1 MKKLIII
8 FLLCIS
14 SVNAQTLSDSVKQLW
29 RTVYGGVQDT
39 SVIMPVL
46 KDSLL
51 TYPDPNVS
59 IISQLYFNPVIISQ
73 NKFRLF
79 YFWIQNGTV
88 TKLNFESNFRYWNY
102 TNLKTNFGTG
112 AESIFYWNGFW
123 YGSLHK
129 WSNNVCYQ
137 QMRKSTDNASNFFD
151 IGPSVIQGED
161 QFFDTFR
168 SDSVWSYNRPVGIS
182 NNSIIREIALKKS
195 KDLINWTANKVI
207 LSPDQQDRSANLQ
220 YYVMPVFHIQRDN
233 GAYGLLTILNTVT
246 QNVYVQLVYSS
257 DGESNWLRCKN
268 RKTFLTIPNGIHQQY
283 PLPLVYN
290 DTLHCITS
298 MAKTT
303 HGSANEKFG
312 IYDFTIATRDL
323 GGWKN

>member
-151 IGPSVIQGED
+151 IGSQMILGED
-161 QFFDTFR
+161 TWFLPKT
-168 SDSVWSYNRPVGIS
+168 DSVYWYVRP
-182 NNSIIREIALKKS
+182 
-195 KDLINWTANKVI
+195 
-207 LSPDQQDRSANLQ
+207 
-220 YYVMPVFHIQRDN
+220 N
-233 GAYGLLTILNTVT
+233 GATN
-246 QNVYVQLVYSS
+246 
-257 DGESNWLRCKN
+257 
-268 RKTFLTIPNGIHQQY
+268 
-283 PLPLVYN
+283 
-290 DTLHCITS
+290 
-298 MAKTT
+298 
-303 HGSANEKFG
+303 
-312 IYDFTIATRDL
+312 
-323 GGWKN
+323 